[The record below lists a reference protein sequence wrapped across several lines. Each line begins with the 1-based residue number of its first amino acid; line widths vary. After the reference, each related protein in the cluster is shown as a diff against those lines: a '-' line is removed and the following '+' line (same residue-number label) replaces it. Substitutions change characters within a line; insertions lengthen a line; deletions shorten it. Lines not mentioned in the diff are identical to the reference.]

1 MLTVDSHRLVIV
13 KNICYNRRMDISRSF
28 ALIKE
33 NSDEFAAFAD
43 LLKEHNKMY
52 NLTSICDDD
61 GIFFKHFLDSI
72 VGEEYFPKNAEVAEI
87 GSGGGF
93 PSIPLKIVRKDLK
106 FTLVE
111 STGKKCNYL
120 NTVVDKLCFKGVQ
133 VVNMRAE
140 DGARDKAYREK
151 FDVCCARAVARLN
164 TLAEYCLPYVKVGG
178 KFIAY
183 KGDCDEEIAEAANAI
198 KVLGGEIDSVVRYEL
213 ENCGKRTILIV
224 KKVVTTPQKYP
235 RGQGKERKDPL

>member
-1 MLTVDSHRLVIV
+1 MAMNKNRLH
-13 KNICYNRRMDISRSF
+13 
-28 ALIKE
+28 ALLKE
-33 NSDEFAAFAD
+33 YSEKFSAFAE

-52 NLTSICDDD
+52 NLTSICDDE
-61 GIFFKHFLDSI
+61 GIYFKHFLDSI
-72 VGEEYFPKNAEVAEI
+72 AGEEYFEKGASVAEI

-93 PSIPLKIVRKDLK
+93 PSIPLKIVRDDLK

-120 NTVVDKLCFKGVQ
+120 NTVVVDKMAFKGVK

-140 DGARDKAYREK
+140 DGAHDRAFREK
-151 FDVCCARAVARLN
+151 FDICCARAVARLN
-164 TLAEYCLPYVKVGG
+164 TLSEYCLPYVKVGG

-183 KGDCDEEIAEAANAI
+183 KGDCEEEIEEAANAI
-198 KVLGGEIDSVVRYEL
+198 KVLGGEIENIVRYEL
-213 ENCGKRTILIV
+213 ENCGKRTIVII
-224 KKVVTTPQKYP
+224 KKVSATPTKYP